1 MNDDVLDFFE
11 DDPNVKVVVIKSFY
25 WESKAYLYAARLK
38 EAGIPSFISN
48 SNINSVLHIDV
59 GGIKLNVRAA
69 DAERAAEIVKVM
81 DEAQKDEDESFHD
94 ADHDDIQYEKEVA
107 ENKIEATEDR
117 GFSPYVILFI
127 LIVLIFIYGIFN
139 FGDIFGEINQGR

>member
-59 GGIKLNVRAA
+59 GGIKLNVRAQDVEA
-69 DAERAAEIVKVM
+69 AAEIVRIM
-81 DEAQKDEDESFHD
+81 DQAQKDKNESFHD
-94 ADHDDIQYEKEVA
+94 ADKGDIEYEKAVA
-107 ENKIEATEDR
+107 ESKIPVIDSDGR
-117 GFSPYVILFI
+117 GFSAYVILLI
-127 LIVLIFIYGIFN
+127 LIILIFIYGIFHY
-139 FGDIFGEINQGR
+139 GINIEF

>member
-1 MNDDVLDFFE
+1 MEDQVLDFFE

-59 GGIKLNVRAA
+59 GGIKLNVRAQDVEA
-69 DAERAAEIVKVM
+69 AAEIVRKM
-81 DEAQKDEDESFHD
+81 DEAQKDEEESFHD
-94 ADHDDIQYEKEVA
+94 ADKEEIEYEKEVA
-107 ENKIEATEDR
+107 GNRIEAVEDR
-117 GFSPYVILFI
+117 GFSAKVVIAIFV
-127 LIVLIFIYGIFN
+127 VLILLYSISLVF
-139 FGDIFGEINQGR
+139 

>member
-107 ENKIEATEDR
+107 ENKIEAIEDR